1 MASLADRSKAGR
13 IVLTMLATLGFI
25 IVLGFISAGIAN
37 IRHNVQKNRRL
48 NREYKDQKQWERFSN
63 REAK

>member
-1 MASLADRSKAGR
+1 
-13 IVLTMLATLGFI
+13 MLATLGFI